1 MTAGAPLLLLVEDD
15 PLLGTFLADNLA
27 ADGYELAVAETLRD
41 GLREVEYKRPELAIV
56 DLALP
61 DGSGFDLIARVR
73 EADGLARLDPLLPV
87 IVLSGRAGE
96 LDRVRAFERG
106 ADDFVSKPFSYPEL
120 RHRVSAVLRR
130 ANGRRVEG
138 RLRVG
143 DLELDPASREVRLR
157 GRGIHLSQKE
167 FALLRALAA
176 EPTRVLTK
184 EELLRDVWGF
194 RSLGTTR
201 TLDSHAC
208 RLRQKL
214 SADGDRFVVNV
225 WGVGYR
231 LVDGPVPEEA
241 GRVIGPL
248 LCFVAV
254 AAVHAEGQRRL
265 AWAARADHD
274 VRGPLCTARLA
285 LGGLEPCARVRGDRP
300 RAAARGAGARRPG
313 GGPAGAPGGRP
324 PHGGRARRPARR
336 APRRRG
342 TPSPARTARC

>member
-106 ADDFVSKPFSYPEL
+106 ADDFVAKPFSYPEL

-241 GRVIGPL
+241 
-248 LCFVAV
+248 
-254 AAVHAEGQRRL
+254 AA
-265 AWAARADHD
+265 
-274 VRGPLCTARLA
+274 
-285 LGGLEPCARVRGDRP
+285 
-300 RAAARGAGARRPG
+300 
-313 GGPAGAPGGRP
+313 
-324 PHGGRARRPARR
+324 
-336 APRRRG
+336 
-342 TPSPARTARC
+342 